1 MPAKDQDHVANR
13 SYVGSQETRC
23 LRPIWS
29 GRLISYQENLQLKM
43 ASDNKDFFHV
53 DLSLKERVLI
63 FYAEAFS
70 VLLDEDCVTFQR
82 VKYVRYRIIH
92 GLRVNMEFLFEC
104 LP

>member
-1 MPAKDQDHVANR
+1 MPAKAQDHVANR
-13 SYVGSQETRC
+13 SCVGSQETRC
-23 LRPIWS
+23 LHPIWS

-43 ASDNKDFFHV
+43 TSDTKDFFHV

-70 VLLDEDCVTFQR
+70 VLLDEDCVTFQK

>member
-1 MPAKDQDHVANR
+1 M
-13 SYVGSQETRC
+13 C

-43 ASDNKDFFHV
+43 TSDTKDFFHV

-70 VLLDEDCVTFQR
+70 VLLDEDCVTFQK